1 MFLPINTF
9 NIDEKFD
16 YEFDHNLQF
25 HPIAPPPL
33 PHKDEKQKK
42 KLHQFHMF
50 CNKVEIIANYDKNY
64 KWRERSMAQLW
75 YSEGFPLNIY

>member
-25 HPIAPPPL
+25 HPIAPPP
-33 PHKDEKQKK
+33 PPPQRRKIEKK
-42 KLHQFHMF
+42 
-50 CNKVEIIANYDKNY
+50 IAPI
-64 KWRERSMAQLW
+64 SHVLQ
-75 YSEGFPLNIY
+75 

>member
-25 HPIAPPPL
+25 HPIAPPHSPT
-33 PHKDEKQKK
+33 KK
-42 KLHQFHMF
+42 KNRKKNCTNFTCFAIRWKLLQIMTKITSGGKEAWH
-50 CNKVEIIANYDKNY
+50 NYGTQKI
-64 KWRERSMAQLW
+64 SL
-75 YSEGFPLNIY
+75 

>member
-33 PHKDEKQKK
+33 PHKDEK
-42 KLHQFHMF
+42 
-50 CNKVEIIANYDKNY
+50 
-64 KWRERSMAQLW
+64 
-75 YSEGFPLNIY
+75 